1 MSQDD
6 DQRKEGEQDPEP
18 ARSDRVAEMR
28 ASYAGRRPARRG
40 GPVGARPAR
49 GAQAGG
55 GDRGARIA
63 ARCDF
68 AGRAFGSDA
77 ELARLLGVD
86 RSRITRW
93 RQGDLPDPANADRV
107 VGIDAV
113 VELLSGF
120 LDERSIPK
128 WLYGTN
134 AHLGDRRPVDVLVS
148 GRLSEVIAAVE
159 AEKGGAYG

>member
-1 MSQDD
+1 MADSTEND
-6 DQRKEGEQDPEP
+6 KEQPRP
-18 ARSDRVAEMR
+18 DRVAETR
-28 ASYAGRRPARRG
+28 ASYAARRPARRA
-40 GPVGARPAR
+40 GP
-49 GAQAGG
+49 AGG
-55 GDRGARIA
+55 RSMQRPSGGEGDRGARIA

-120 LDERSIPK
+120 LDERSISK
-128 WLYGTN
+128 WLYGVN
-134 AHLGDRRPVDVLVS
+134 AHLADRRPVDVLVS
-148 GRLSEVIAAVE
+148 GRLSEVIAAIE
-159 AEKGGAYG
+159 AEKSGAFG

>member
-1 MSQDD
+1 MTDD
-6 DQRKEGEQDPEP
+6 REPGGEQPP
-18 ARSDRVAEMR
+18 AEAQGERVAETR
-28 ASYAGRRPARRG
+28 APYASRRPARRG
-40 GPVGARPAR
+40 GAVSGRSAQRPPY
-49 GAQAGG
+49 GE

-68 AGRAFGSDA
+68 AGWAFGSDA

-148 GRLSEVIAAVE
+148 GRLSEVIAAIE
-159 AEKGGAYG
+159 AEKSGAFG

>member
-1 MSQDD
+1 MADATD
-6 DQRKEGEQDPEP
+6 REEEQPRPE
-18 ARSDRVAEMR
+18 ADRVAETR
-28 ASYAGRRPARRG
+28 APYAARRPARRAGPAGASSVQRPSG
-40 GPVGARPAR
+40 GE
-49 GAQAGG
+49 

-128 WLYGTN
+128 WLYGVN
-134 AHLGDRRPVDVLVS
+134 AHLADRRPVDVLVS
-148 GRLSEVIAAVE
+148 GRLSEVIAAIE
-159 AEKGGAYG
+159 AEKSGAFG

>member
-1 MSQDD
+1 MADYREKD
-6 DQRKEGEQDPEP
+6 EEEQPRP
-18 ARSDRVAEMR
+18 DRVAETR
-28 ASYAGRRPARRG
+28 APYAARRPARRA
-40 GPVGARPAR
+40 GP
-49 GAQAGG
+49 AGG
-55 GDRGARIA
+55 RPVQRPSGGEGDRGARIA

-120 LDERSIPK
+120 LDERSISK
-128 WLYGTN
+128 WLYGVN
-134 AHLGDRRPVDVLVS
+134 AHLADRRPVDVLVS
-148 GRLSEVIAAVE
+148 GRLSEVIAAIE
-159 AEKGGAYG
+159 AEKSGAFG